1 MEEETTDFTV
11 IEELNELI
19 TTLELEITDTSEQLA
34 TERHMLGFFFSKVTF
49 KIIKKCHSE
58 Q

>member
-34 TERHMLGFFFSKVTF
+34 TERHMLGVFFSKVTF
-49 KIIKKCHSE
+49 KMIKKSHSE
-58 Q
+58 

>member
-34 TERHMLGFFFSKVTF
+34 TERHMLGVFFTKVAF
-49 KIIKKCHSE
+49 KITKKSHLE

>member
-34 TERHMLGFFFSKVTF
+34 TERHMLGVIFFLKFLLK
-49 KIIKKCHSE
+49 
-58 Q
+58 